1 MVHGGAM
8 IPHNRP
14 LITNEDRAAVDSVL
28 RSGWVAQGSQV
39 QTLERSFVSH
49 YRGGEACAVSS
60 GTAALFLTLKGL
72 GIKAG
77 DKVALP
83 TYACSALLNAV
94 YMAGA
99 MPIIVDVL
107 PDSFCLDPVALE
119 RQAID
124 AACVIAV
131 HTYGESADIAGML
144 HSSRKLI
151 EDCCQSLGGEGP
163 QGLLG
168 NAGDAAVFSFYAT
181 KIITGGQGGL
191 VWANDPALA
200 DAVRDYRQFDCRK
213 NYVPRFNLQMTD
225 IQAALI
231 NSQMGRL
238 EEIRARRQGI
248 AKRYLAALPQG
259 LAVQSGLTDVGRMVY
274 RFVVVP
280 PDRASCDA
288 LHRHMEKA
296 GVSCAVPIQRYE
308 LLHRYL
314 KLDPTDFPLAER
326 LVDTTLSLPIH
337 PSLSETQ
344 VEQVAEV
351 LERFRL

>member
-1 MVHGGAM
+1 M
-8 IPHNRP
+8 IPHNQL
-14 LITNEDRAAVDSVL
+14 LISKEDRIAVDAVL

-39 QTLERSFVSH
+39 DALEQSFVSR
-49 YRGGEACAVSS
+49 YRGGEACAVSN
-60 GTAALFLTLKGL
+60 GTSALFLALKGL
-72 GIKAG
+72 EVEAG

-99 MPIIVDVL
+99 TPSIVDVK

-119 RQAID
+119 RQAANASCI
-124 AACVIAV
+124 IAV
-131 HTYGESADIAGML
+131 HTYGEPADIAGMF
-144 HSSRKLI
+144 HPSRKLI
-151 EDCCQSLGGEGP
+151 EDCCQSLGGEGT

-191 VWANDPALA
+191 LWASNPAVTSSA
-200 DAVRDYRQFDCRK
+200 RDFRQFDCRED
-213 NYVPRFNLQMTD
+213 YVPRFNLQMTD

-231 NSQMGRL
+231 NSQMRRL
-238 EEIRARRQGI
+238 EEIRGRRQAI
-248 AKRYLAALPQG
+248 AKRYLAALPKG

-274 RFVVVP
+274 RFVVVT
-280 PDRASCDA
+280 PDLVSRDA

-296 GVSCAVPIQRYE
+296 GVGCAVPIQRYE

-314 KLDPTDFPLAER
+314 KLDPTDFPVAEQ

-337 PSLSETQ
+337 PSLSEAQ
-344 VEQVAEV
+344 VEQVTEA
-351 LERFRL
+351 LRRFKL

>member
-1 MVHGGAM
+1 M

-14 LITNEDRAAVDSVL
+14 LITEEDRAAVDSVL
-28 RSGWVAQGSQV
+28 RFGWVAQGPQV
-39 QTLERSFVSH
+39 EALEQSFVSR

-60 GTAALFLTLKGL
+60 GTAALFLALKGL
-72 GIKAG
+72 GVRAG

-94 YMAGA
+94 YMSDAT
-99 MPIIVDVL
+99 PIIVDVL

-119 RQAID
+119 RQAIE

-131 HTYGESADIAGML
+131 HTYGEPADIAGMRRY
-144 HSSRKLI
+144 SRMLM

-191 VWANDPALA
+191 VWASDPTVAA
-200 DAVRDYRQFDCRK
+200 SVRDYRQFDCRE
-213 NYVPRFNLQMTD
+213 NFVPRFNLQMTD

-231 NSQMGRL
+231 NSQMVRL
-238 EEIRARRQGI
+238 EETRVRRQGI

-259 LAVQSGLTDVGRMVY
+259 LGVQSGLTGDGRMVY
-274 RFVVVP
+274 RFVVVA
-280 PDRASCDA
+280 PDLASRDA

-296 GVSCAVPIQRYE
+296 GVNCTVPIARYE

-314 KLDPTDFPLAER
+314 KLDPADFPVAER

-337 PSLSETQ
+337 PCLSETQ

-351 LERFRL
+351 LERFSL